1 MIPGY
6 YKYTS
11 HHTDNGYVLY
21 FLQQIYLNLSCVF
34 SGLAYSFA
42 FFVMRCFSKP
52 LSIESWLLGAEQNP
66 LSFNFWEKW

>member
-52 LSIESWLLGAEQNP
+52 LSIES
-66 LSFNFWEKW
+66 